1 MVSTKPCTIRIHQ
14 LLLTIVVSFLWT
26 DMTLQPIFTV
36 PQLIQLF
43 WDFWNW
49 LQFPQASPWLLLRR
63 HRRVFAFLYWSSLLK
78 MRAEIWRCVL
88 TVLTKFVCRFFLLWL
103 LSSIRLDRNHSYP
116 TQKIWRH
123 LISFFLPFAWCFQTY
138 PPFLSLLLRSSD
150 VTSCTLTASRRRWKV
165 RSHLW
170 RSVVWCC
177 LRWYWSTDAACSLL
191 SLLLRF
197 SSHWQR
203 QI

>member
-1 MVSTKPCTIRIHQ
+1 MHPT
-14 LLLTIVVSFLWT
+14 
-26 DMTLQPIFTV
+26 FTV
-36 PQLIQLF
+36 PQLMHLF
-43 WDFWNW
+43 WDFWKR
-49 LQFPQASPWLLLRR
+49 LQLSQASPWLLLRR

-88 TVLTKFVCRFFLLWL
+88 TVSTKFVCRFFLLWL

-116 TQKIWRH
+116 TQKLGRH
-123 LISFFLPFAWCFQTY
+123 LISSFLQFAWCFQTY
-138 PPFLSLLLRSSD
+138 PLFCRYFSDQAMSLLAHLRLHVEDEKLGRISD
-150 VTSCTLTASRRRWKV
+150 VVW
-165 RSHLW
+165 
-170 RSVVWCC
+170 WCC
-177 LRWYWSTDAACSLL
+177 LRCYWSTDAACSLL